1 MIIVV
6 DYVYTSVQQHA
17 FVDLN
22 MALSILEKRP
32 SKTHMGLI
40 IMGPKWD
47 LVAST
52 IISDPSFEMD
62 QK

>member
-6 DYVYTSVQQHA
+6 DYVYTSVQQHT

-22 MALSILEKRP
+22 MALYILEKRP
-32 SKTHMGLI
+32 SKTHMGPI
-40 IMGPKWD
+40 WD
-47 LVAST
+47 LIAST
-52 IISDPSFEMD
+52 IISDSGFEMG